1 MTDSSNEKHG
11 LLILFSSS
19 DTMAVVRSQAM
30 NPQIIQIANAFH
42 IGAAVLGLPSTVA
55 LIFYAIFRL
64 RLWMTPAT
72 PASAPM
78 KNPDAI
84 LMIILG
90 MAKGFGAIANG
101 IGAAGKVIF
110 GWIASAAILLAT
122 CLFFTARGLLDHQ
135 TWARGMA
142 ALLMIALLLVS
153 VVSLVSA
160 KSRHRLIS
168 VLLMAGSIYALRG
181 LWAGYGG

>member
-1 MTDSSNEKHG
+1 
-11 LLILFSSS
+11 
-19 DTMAVVRSQAM
+19 MAVVQSQAM

-42 IGAAVLGLPSTVA
+42 IGAALLRLPSTAA

-101 IGAAGKVIF
+101 IGTAGKVIF
-110 GWIASAAILLAT
+110 GWIAIIASAAILLAT
-122 CLFFTARGLLDHQ
+122 CLFFTARGLLAHQ

-142 ALLMIALLLVS
+142 ALLMVALLLVS

-168 VLLMAGSIYALRG
+168 VLFMAGSIYALRG